1 MSHKYEHVSV
11 GNGFAVADKN
21 GENYKQ
27 VVGQDGLV
35 KAYSKGAQQYVILKP
50 EVGAAVVVNGQSVAA
65 GDVAAATLV
74 RTTLDYP
81 RNLLYTLSDN
91 ASDTLEA
98 IFTTVGKDQ
107 FGNTVTESV
116 EVDYDVA
123 ATGAGSQ
130 VFATITSIAIDVT
143 NNAASDTASV
153 GVAIAADVASFG
165 IPADLTAVT
174 DVKSINWI
182 DAGTSKK
189 QNIDATS
196 VSLAQ
201 NAFQPEQAVDAGD
214 DYVIHYAV
222 SNPSA

>member
-1 MSHKYEHVSV
+1 MSHKYEHVST
-11 GNGFAVADKN
+11 GDGFYVSDKDN
-21 GENYKQ
+21 TNRKQ
-27 VVGQDGLV
+27 VIKQTGEVHPA
-35 KAYSKGAQQYVILKP
+35 AYGPKQYCILKP
-50 EVGAAVVVNGQSVAA
+50 EVGAAVVVNAEDISG

-81 RNLLYTLSDN
+81 RNLLYTLVDN

-98 IFTTVGKDQ
+98 IFTTVGTDQ
-107 FGNTVTESV
+107 FGNAVTETVT
-116 EVDYDVA
+116 VDYDVA

-130 VFATITSIAIDVT
+130 IFATITSIAIDVT

-165 IPADLTAVT
+165 LPDDLNAVT

-182 DAGTSKK
+182 DAGTSKT

-196 VSLAQ
+196 ISLSQ
-201 NAFQPEQAVDAGD
+201 NAFQPEQTVAAAD
-214 DYVIHYAV
+214 DYIIYYNV
-222 SNPSA
+222 SRA